1 MNDLIEASPTLMS
14 LFARI
19 HLRWLQISRDYIG
32 GNLELPYDHAID
44 AIADVLCEEGFTVM
58 LHEHYHRLTEE
69 K

>member
-19 HLRWLQISRDYIG
+19 HLRWLQISRDYVG
-32 GNLELPYDHAID
+32 LPYDHAID

-58 LHEHYHRLTEE
+58 PHEHYHRLTEE